1 MKKKNIL
8 IFSSIIL
15 IALIVLLIIMM
26 FIGKEKLTVSNK
38 VLDNNYVSIY
48 TLSDN
53 QKIYSEFTTVK
64 YKSKDL
70 NEALKNNLTTMDK
83 LVKGAKK
90 SSGLNDGGTM
100 IYYFK
105 NYDIVKCHK
114 TTNNNSYIEDYYLIS
129 DADKVIDNLCK

>member
-1 MKKKNIL
+1 MKKKTLLISGGVIL
-8 IFSSIIL
+8 ITLVVILIIL
-15 IALIVLLIIMM
+15 QLIDR
-26 FIGKEKLTVSNK
+26 EKLTATGKIEN
-38 VLDNNYVSIY
+38 NNYLTIY
-48 TLSDN
+48 TFSDSK
-53 QKIYSEFTTVK
+53 KIYSEFTSVK
-64 YKSKDL
+64 YKSKNL
-70 NEALKNNLTTMDK
+70 TEALKDNQTNMDK

-114 TTNNNSYIEDYYLIS
+114 TIENNSYIEDYYIVS

>member
-15 IALIVLLIIMM
+15 ITLLVLLIIMM
-26 FIGKEKLTVSNK
+26 FLGKEKLTVSNK

-48 TLSDN
+48 KLSDN
-53 QKIYSEFTTVK
+53 QKIYPEFTTVK

-83 LVKGAKK
+83 LIK
-90 SSGLNDGGTM
+90 SSKRNSTLNDGGTI

-114 TTNNNSYIEDYYLIS
+114 TTNNKSYIEDYYLVS

>member
-8 IFSSIIL
+8 LSGGIIL
-15 IALIVLLIIMM
+15 ITLIVILIILQLL
-26 FIGKEKLTVSNK
+26 GREKLTATGKIEN
-38 VLDNNYVSIY
+38 NNYLTIY

-53 QKIYSEFTTVK
+53 RKIYSEFTSVK

-70 NEALKNNLTTMDK
+70 NNALKDKQTTMDK

-114 TTNNNSYIEDYYLIS
+114 MADNNSYIEDYYIVS

>member
-8 IFSSIIL
+8 IFSSIIIITL
-15 IALIVLLIIMM
+15 LVLLIIMM
-26 FIGKEKLTVSNK
+26 FLGKEKLTVSNK

-48 TLSDN
+48 KLSDN

-70 NEALKNNLTTMDK
+70 NEVLKNNLTTIDK
-83 LVKGAKK
+83 LIK
-90 SSGLNDGGTM
+90 SSKRNSTLNDGGTI

-114 TTNNNSYIEDYYLIS
+114 TTNNNSYIEDYYLVS

>member
-15 IALIVLLIIMM
+15 ITLLVLLIIMM
-26 FIGKEKLTVSNK
+26 FLGKEKLTVSNK

-48 TLSDN
+48 KLSDN

-70 NEALKNNLTTMDK
+70 NEALKNNPTTMDK
-83 LVKGAKK
+83 LIK
-90 SSGLNDGGTM
+90 SSKRNSTLNDGGTM

-114 TTNNNSYIEDYYLIS
+114 TTNNNSYIEDYYLVS

>member
-1 MKKKNIL
+1 MKQQL
-8 IFSSIIL
+8 FLLFSSIIL
-15 IALIVLLIIMM
+15 ITLLVLLIIMM
-26 FIGKEKLTVSNK
+26 FLGKEKLTVSNK

-48 TLSDN
+48 TFSDN

-70 NEALKNNLTTMDK
+70 NEALKNNLTTIDK
-83 LVKGAKK
+83 LIK
-90 SSGLNDGGTM
+90 SSKRNSTLNDGGTI

-114 TTNNNSYIEDYYLIS
+114 TTNNNSYIEDYYLVS

>member
-8 IFSSIIL
+8 IFSGVIL
-15 IALIVLLIIMM
+15 ITLIVLLIILM
-26 FIGKEKLTVSNK
+26 FIGKEKLTVDNK

-48 TLSDN
+48 TLKET
-53 QKIYSEFTTVK
+53 QKIYSEYTTVK

-70 NEALKNNLTTMDK
+70 KDALKNNLTSMEK
-83 LVKGAKK
+83 LVK
-90 SSGLNDGGTM
+90 SSKRNSALNDGGTT

-114 TTNNNSYIEDYYLIS
+114 RNENNSYIEDYYIVS

>member
-1 MKKKNIL
+1 
-8 IFSSIIL
+8 
-15 IALIVLLIIMM
+15 MM
-26 FIGKEKLTVSNK
+26 FLGKEKLTVSNK

-48 TLSDN
+48 TFSDN

-70 NEALKNNLTTMDK
+70 NETLKNNLTTMDK
-83 LVKGAKK
+83 LIK
-90 SSGLNDGGTM
+90 SSKRNSTLNDGGAM

-114 TTNNNSYIEDYYLIS
+114 TTNNNSYIEDYYLVS

>member
-1 MKKKNIL
+1 
-8 IFSSIIL
+8 
-15 IALIVLLIIMM
+15 M

-38 VLDNNYVSIY
+38 VSNNNYVSIY

-53 QKIYSEFTTVK
+53 KKIYSEYTSVK

-83 LVKGAKK
+83 LIK
-90 SSGLNDGGTM
+90 SSKRNSALNDGGTI

-114 TTNNNSYIEDYYLIS
+114 TTDNNSYIEDYYIVS
-129 DADKVIDNLCK
+129 DADKIIDNLCK

>member
-8 IFSSIIL
+8 IFSSIIIITL
-15 IALIVLLIIMM
+15 LVLLIIMM
-26 FIGKEKLTVSNK
+26 FLGKEKLTVSNK

-48 TLSDN
+48 KFSDN

-70 NEALKNNLTTMDK
+70 NEALKNNLTTIDK
-83 LVKGAKK
+83 LIK
-90 SSGLNDGGTM
+90 SSKRNSTLNDGGTM

-114 TTNNNSYIEDYYLIS
+114 TTNNNSYIEDYYLVS

>member
-1 MKKKNIL
+1 
-8 IFSSIIL
+8 
-15 IALIVLLIIMM
+15 MM
-26 FIGKEKLTVSNK
+26 FLGKEKLTVSNK

-48 TLSDN
+48 TFSDN

-83 LVKGAKK
+83 LIK
-90 SSGLNDGGTM
+90 SSKRNSTLNDGGTI

-114 TTNNNSYIEDYYLIS
+114 TTNKNSYIEDYYLVS

>member
-8 IFSSIIL
+8 IFSSIIIITL
-15 IALIVLLIIMM
+15 LVLLIIMM
-26 FIGKEKLTVSNK
+26 FLGKEKLTVSNK

-48 TLSDN
+48 KFSDN

-83 LVKGAKK
+83 LIK
-90 SSGLNDGGTM
+90 
-100 IYYFK
+100 
-105 NYDIVKCHK
+105 
-114 TTNNNSYIEDYYLIS
+114 
-129 DADKVIDNLCK
+129 

>member
-1 MKKKNIL
+1 MKKKTIL
-8 IFSSIIL
+8 LSGGIIL
-15 IALIVLLIIMM
+15 IALIVLLIILQLL
-26 FIGKEKLTVSNK
+26 GREKLTATGKIEN
-38 VLDNNYVSIY
+38 NNYLTIY

-53 QKIYSEFTTVK
+53 KKIYSEFTSVK

-70 NEALKNNLTTMDK
+70 NNALKDKQTTMDK
-83 LVKGAKK
+83 LVKSANK

-114 TTNNNSYIEDYYLIS
+114 TTDNNSYIEDYYIVS